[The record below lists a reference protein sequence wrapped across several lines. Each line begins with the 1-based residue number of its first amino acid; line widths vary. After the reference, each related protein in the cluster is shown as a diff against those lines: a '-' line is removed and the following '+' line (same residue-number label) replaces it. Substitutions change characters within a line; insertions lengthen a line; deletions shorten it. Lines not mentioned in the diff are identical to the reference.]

1 MMRWPRQIIAAGSLL
16 AFLLSSPWALQARKF
31 YDDDPLLKEP
41 PPLDVKNPASRKLN
55 EYYDFF
61 THTLGK
67 LGEKNSS
74 SRTFPARG
82 VNTLGDVPD
91 GPWYVKRHYWHPM
104 TTEELA
110 RGPGS
115 QELPEGGW
123 KVVAAKTEGIT
134 PGFTIDDA
142 LGRRYIIK
150 FDPRQNQEMAS
161 AADVIGARFFHAL
174 GYHVPENHIVYFG
187 RNRLTVSPD
196 ADIRDANGK
205 RRPMTGRDIE
215 ELLVAVVRGEKGYR
229 AIASRYLPGK
239 PLGPFRY
246 YGTRSDDPNDLA
258 PHEHRRDLR
267 GLFVFA
273 AWLAHNDIKSLNTLD
288 TLVEEDGVHFIR
300 HHLIDF
306 GASLGSD
313 SFTAKSP
320 RAGNAYMFEPAL
332 ALKQLFSLGIY
343 LPHWATANYPYFPSV
358 GNFESEI
365 FDPEKW
371 KPNYPI
377 PSFDNRLPD
386 DEFWAAK
393 QVMAFTDQEIRAI
406 VGSGEFADPA
416 AQNWLVSNLIVRR
429 NKIGRTYFAK
439 VLPLDRFR
447 VEGGQL
453 KFDDLGVKYGFA
465 AARNY
470 DVAWSHFNNET
481 ETLTP
486 IGGPQTASLP
496 SDLASAPSGGYFA
509 ARVHAGDA
517 AKAVTVYLRKQAEAF
532 RVVGVERSY

>member
-1 MMRWPRQIIAAGSLL
+1 MRWPRQIIAAGSLL